1 MKEISDEKMIKNRE
15 LKRQEKERR
24 RVAKKRISELI
35 KKGASLVS
43 PEKAKGWKRYVKKL
57 LKETKDIDPVES
69 IDLAINI
76 MEMLENEATIDDAKE
91 RYLFSDL
98 DENTMES
105 ARDMVFSFSKQGPEF
120 YDATA
125 IPELE
130 TEEKKENYD
139 SRKTDFQEKLAS
151 LIPEYIKRGSKFIYP
166 ERAAGWRVHVDNL
179 RENPKMISIIEKE
192 LEIMERLEN
201 GEITAEEVKKD
212 LRDQGFPTFSR
223 VDIMKNVLVFSKQ
236 GPDFYE
242 EMLNGELSEE
252 QINQINKIRKENAE
266 FEEARIRKEEEQDV
280 LRGVEEKYEIQT
292 QIATIDVQIEELNQR
307 RRELEAAQQHI
318 DTKNGLDEKIGKE
331 V

>member
-1 MKEISDEKMIKNRE
+1 MKEISDEKMIKSRE

-24 RVAKKRISELI
+24 KVAKKRISELI
-35 KKGASLVS
+35 KKGTSLVS
-43 PEKAKGWKRYVKKL
+43 PEKAKGWKRHVKKL
-57 LKETKDIDPVES
+57 LNETKDIDPVES
-69 IDLAINI
+69 VDLAINI
-76 MEMLENEATIDDAKE
+76 MEMLENEATIEEAKE

-105 ARDMVFSFSKQGPEF
+105 ARDMIFSFYKQGPEF

-139 SRKTDFQEKLAS
+139 SRKTDFKEKLAS

-179 RENPKMISIIEKE
+179 RENPKMISLIEKE

-201 GEITAEEVKKD
+201 GEITAEEVKED
-212 LRDQGFPTFSR
+212 LRNQGFPAFSR

-252 QINQINKIRKENAE
+252 QINQINRIRKENAE
-266 FEEARIRKEEEQDV
+266 FEKARTRKEEEQDV

-307 RRELEAAQQHI
+307 RKELEAAQQHI
-318 DTKNGLDEKIGKE
+318 DTKDRLDEK
-331 V
+331 